1 MSIARPGAP
10 PPVAGGGAGLDGG
23 AGGAGPTPSGAVAP
37 SGTALPGAA
46 RDTLPLVGLRGITK
60 IFPGVVANDGIDLH
74 LYPGEIHCLLGE
86 NGAGKSTLM
95 SILAGM
101 NRLDAGSITIEGE
114 VVNIGSPEDAIVH
127 GVGMVYQHPTLVP
140 TFTVLENLLLGARGG
155 FRLDRKEAL
164 VSLRE
169 LAGRLGT
176 DIDPQAVVGRLTL
189 GRQQQVEIIKALGRE
204 PRILILDEPT
214 AMLTPRETESLGKVL
229 LALKA
234 QGLAVV
240 VITHKL
246 REALSFGDRITV
258 LKDGRVAGRFGP
270 GELLG
275 GDRHELSAAIVRM
288 MFGEEATGPA
298 GATGG
303 LAEATELEEE
313 PPVHECRQ
321 PSATSGEAVLRL
333 DRVSVRP
340 GPQEMGVRE
349 VLFGVCRGEVFGIAG
364 VDGNGQRE
372 LAEAIAGQR
381 NVWRG
386 SLSLGDEDITHAS
399 VSARQRL
406 GLGYVTDDQLGE
418 GMVASLP
425 LSLNL
430 LLKRIGEQ
438 PFWNRARR
446 MSPAS
451 IREAA
456 ESLAEEFDIR
466 AVDVDAPGGTLS
478 GGNIQ
483 KMLLARELSFAPK
496 VVVYNKPTHGLDL
509 KTTLAIRRRIREL
522 ATDDGVAAVLIST
535 DLDELLALCDRI
547 GVMFQGKLLGIVE
560 NAGPGVEEQ
569 VGALMLGGE
578 GTAGPGG
585 GEAA

>member
-1 MSIARPGAP
+1 MSPARPGAP
-10 PPVAGGGAGLDGG
+10 PPVVGGGVGLDGG
-23 AGGAGPTPSGAVAP
+23 TGGVGPTPGGLAF
-37 SGTALPGAA
+37 PGAA
-46 RDTLPLVGLRGITK
+46 RGPLPLVRLRGITK
-60 IFPGVVANDGIDLH
+60 TFPGIVANDGIDLD

-95 SILAGM
+95 SILSGM
-101 NRLDAGSITIEGE
+101 HRLDAGSITIKGE
-114 VVNIGSPEDAIVH
+114 VVDIGSPENAIIH

-140 TFTVLENLLLGARGG
+140 TFTVLENLLLGARAG
-155 FRLDRKEAL
+155 FRLNRKEAL
-164 VSLRE
+164 ASLRE

-176 DIDPQAVVGRLTL
+176 SIDPQAVVGRLAL
-189 GRQQQVEIIKALGRE
+189 GRQQQVEIIKALWRE
-204 PRILILDEPT
+204 PHILVLDEPT

-234 QGLAVV
+234 EGLAVA

-258 LKDGRVAGRFGP
+258 LKAGRVAGRLGP

-275 GDRHELSAAIVRM
+275 SDRRELSAAIVRM
-288 MFGEEATGPA
+288 MFGEETAGLTGASGELAA
-298 GATGG
+298 GGF
-303 LAEATELEEE
+303 AEATGLEGES
-313 PPVHECRQ
+313 PVHECRA
-321 PSATSGEAVLRL
+321 PSGEAVLRL
-333 DRVSVRP
+333 DRVSVRR
-340 GPQEMGVRE
+340 GPQEMGVQGISFS
-349 VLFGVCRGEVFGIAG
+349 VYRGEVFGIAG

-381 NVWRG
+381 KIRRG
-386 SLSLGDEDITHAS
+386 NLSLGDEDVTRAS

-406 GLGYVTDDQLGE
+406 GLGYVTDDRLGE
-418 GMVASLP
+418 GMVALLP

-430 LLKRIGEQ
+430 LLKHIGEQ

-446 MSPAS
+446 MSLTS
-451 IREAA
+451 IKEAA
-456 ESLAEEFDIR
+456 KSLAEEFDIR
-466 AVDVDAPGGTLS
+466 AVDVDALGGTLS

-509 KTTLAIRRRIREL
+509 KTTLAIRRRIQEL

-535 DLDELLALCDRI
+535 DLDELLALCHRI
-547 GVMFQGKLLGIVE
+547 GVMFQGRLLGIVE

-578 GTAGPGG
+578 GSVGLGG
-585 GEAA
+585 GAVA

>member
-1 MSIARPGAP
+1 MSPARPGAP
-10 PPVAGGGAGLDGG
+10 PPVVGSGAGLGGGAS
-23 AGGAGPTPSGAVAP
+23 GAGPIPGGV
-37 SGTALPGAA
+37 ALPGAA
-46 RDTLPLVGLRGITK
+46 RDALPLVRLRGITK
-60 IFPGVVANDGIDLH
+60 TFPGVVANDSIDLD

-95 SILAGM
+95 SILSGM
-101 NRLDAGSITIEGE
+101 HRLDAGSITIKGE
-114 VVNIGSPEDAIVH
+114 VVDIGSPENAIIH

-140 TFTVLENLLLGARGG
+140 TFTVLENLLLGARSG
-155 FRLDRKEAL
+155 FRLKRKEAL
-164 VSLRE
+164 ASLHE

-176 DIDPQAVVGRLTL
+176 SIDPQAVVGRLAL
-189 GRQQQVEIIKALGRE
+189 GRQQQVEIIKALWRE
-204 PRILILDEPT
+204 PHILILDEPT
-214 AMLTPRETESLGKVL
+214 AMLTPRETESLGKAL

-258 LKDGRVAGRFGP
+258 LKDGRVAGCLGS

-275 GDRHELSAAIVRM
+275 SDRHELSAAIVQM
-288 MFGEEATGPA
+288 MFGEETAGPTGASGELAA
-298 GATGG
+298 GE
-303 LAEATELEEE
+303 LAEATGLEGE
-313 PPVHECRQ
+313 PPVHERR
-321 PSATSGEAVLRL
+321 ALSGEAVLRL

-340 GPQEMGVRE
+340 GSQEVGVRE
-349 VLFGVCRGEVFGIAG
+349 VSFSVYRGEVFGIAG
-364 VDGNGQRE
+364 IDGNGQRE

-381 NVWRG
+381 SVWRG
-386 SLSLGDEDITHAS
+386 NLSLGDEDVTHAS

-406 GLGYVTDDQLGE
+406 GLGYVTDDRLGE

-451 IREAA
+451 IKKAA

-466 AVDVDAPGGTLS
+466 AVDVNAPGGTLS

-483 KMLLARELSFAPK
+483 KMLLARELSFSPK

-522 ATDDGVAAVLIST
+522 ATDGGVAAVLIST

-547 GVMFQGKLLGIVE
+547 GVMFQGGLLGIVE

-569 VGALMLGGE
+569 VGAFMLGGE
-578 GTAGPGG
+578 ETAGLDGG
-585 GEAA
+585 AAA